1 MSNKIGSCR
10 ADGPDAG
17 RASAQ
22 AAGIALEG
30 LQGAAPSFGFVFSS
44 PSLAL
49 SDCLRSAAQVAR
61 GARLIGCTT
70 AGEFTERGL
79 AHGGV
84 VVMLVSTDSPHLVH
98 VAQGVSGAA
107 EGAAR
112 SLCDGFHKM
121 AESARQKGHV
131 CSTTVTLVDGLSGAG
146 ERFVESIVENTQA
159 LHQVVGGAA
168 GDEGKFQATHVGDPE
183 RAGSDMAAAIHVFS
197 RSPWGV
203 GIGHGLEP
211 TTAKMR
217 VTRAKANV
225 VYEIDGRPAFAVYEE
240 HARKRGVTLSPASAG
255 EYLIANELGIIVA
268 GKVTRARAPLSVG
281 KDGSLTCAAEVPQ
294 GAHVAILD
302 GRPDAMVAAARQ
314 AATEALQNLQGQP
327 PAGVLLFDCV
337 CRGIILKDGFQRE
350 IDAVR
355 GVMGEVPVAGFLTY
369 GEIASYSGRIES
381 WHNTTAVAVAIPR

>member
-1 MSNKIGSCR
+1 MANKVGSGR
-10 ADGPDAG
+10 AGGPDAA
-17 RASAQ
+17 RASTEATRL
-22 AAGIALEG
+22 ALEALKG
-30 LQGAAPSFGFVFSS
+30 TVPSFGLVFAS
-44 PSLAL
+44 PAFSL
-49 SDCLRSAAQVAR
+49 SECLRAASEVAR
-61 GARLIGCTT
+61 GAKLVGCTT
-70 AGEFTERGL
+70 AGEFTELGL
-79 AHGGV
+79 IHGGV
-84 VVMLVSTDSPHLVH
+84 AVLLVSTDSPLVTRAARD
-98 VAQGVSGAA
+98 VAAAPQEAARGLCEGFHRAA
-107 EGAAR
+107 ESG
-112 SLCDGFHKM
+112 
-121 AESARQKGHV
+121 RQKGFV
-131 CSTTVTLVDGLSGAG
+131 CSTTIALVDGLSGAG
-146 ERFVESIVENTQA
+146 ERFVESIVESTQA

-168 GDEGKFQATHVGDPE
+168 GDEGKFQATHVGEPE

-197 RSPWGV
+197 RGPWGV

-225 VYEIDGRPAFAVYEE
+225 VQEIDGRPAFAVYQE
-240 HARKRGVTLSPASAG
+240 HASKRGVQLSAATAG

-281 KDGSLTCAAEVPQ
+281 KDGSLNCAAEVPQ

-302 GRPDAMVAAARQ
+302 GKPDTMVAAAKQ
-314 AATEALQNLQGQP
+314 AAEEALQNLQGQS

-337 CRGIILKDGFQRE
+337 CRGLILKDGFQRE

-381 WHNTTAVAVAIPR
+381 WHNTTAVALAIPK

>member
-1 MSNKIGSCR
+1 MANKVGSGNAQG
-10 ADGPDAG
+10 ADASK
-17 RASAQ
+17 ASA
-22 AAGIALEG
+22 AAARMALEG
-30 LQGAAPSFGFVFSS
+30 LGGATPNLGFVFAA
-44 PSLAL
+44 PTLSLTE
-49 SDCLRSAAQVAR
+49 CLRGAAQTAR
-61 GARLIGCTT
+61 GAKLVGCTT

-79 AHGGV
+79 THGGV
-84 VVMLVSTDSPHLVH
+84 VVLLLSTDSPHLVTTATG
-98 VAQGVSGAA
+98 VAADPKAAGRALSQGFHRTA
-107 EGAAR
+107 EAAR
-112 SLCDGFHKM
+112 PKGFI
-121 AESARQKGHV
+121 SP
-131 CSTTVTLVDGLSGAG
+131 TTVTLVDGLSGAG
-146 ERFVESIVENTQA
+146 EKFVESIVENTQA

-211 TTAKMR
+211 TTDKMR

-225 VYEIDGRPAFAVYEE
+225 VHEIDGRPAFEVYRE
-240 HARKRGVTLSPASAG
+240 HARKRGVALSAASAG
-255 EYLIANELGIIVA
+255 EYLIANELGILVA
-268 GKVTRARAPLSVG
+268 GKVSRARAPLSVG
-281 KDGSLTCAAEVPQ
+281 SDGSLTCAAEVPQ

-302 GRPDAMVAAARQ
+302 GKPDAMVAAART
-314 AATEALQNLQGQP
+314 AAAEALQNLQGRE

-337 CRGIILKDGFQRE
+337 CRGLILKDGFQRE

-355 GVMGEVPVAGFLTY
+355 AVMGDIPVAGFLTY

>member
-1 MSNKIGSCR
+1 MANRTGSGR
-10 ADGPDAG
+10 ADGPDAA

-22 AAGIALEG
+22 ATRMALEG
-30 LQGAAPSFGFVFSS
+30 LQGAAPTLGFVFCS
-44 PSLAL
+44 PALAL
-49 SDCLRSAAQVAR
+49 AECLRSASQVAK
-61 GARLIGCTT
+61 GAQLIGCTT

-79 AHGGV
+79 IHGGV
-84 VVMLVSTDSPHLVH
+84 VVMLLATDAPHH
-98 VAQGVSGAA
+98 VKTAGGIAANAQ
-107 EGAAR
+107 GAAR
-112 SLCDGFHKM
+112 ALCDGFHRM
-121 AESARQKGHV
+121 AEGARQKGYV

-146 ERFVESIVENTQA
+146 ERFVESIVESTQA

-168 GDEGKFQATHVGDPE
+168 GDEGKFQATHVGEPE
-183 RAGSDMAAAIHVFS
+183 RSGSDMAAAVHVFG
-197 RSPWGV
+197 RTPFGV
-203 GIGHGLEP
+203 GIGHGLEA

-225 VYEIDGRPAFAVYEE
+225 VHEIDGRPAFAVYEE
-240 HARKRGVTLSPASAG
+240 HARKRGVTLSPATAG

-281 KDGSLTCAAEVPQ
+281 KDGSLSCAAEVPQ

-302 GRPDAMVAAARQ
+302 GKPDAMVAAARQ
-314 AATEALQNLQGQP
+314 AAAEALQNLQGQQ

-337 CRGIILKDGFQRE
+337 CRGLILKDGFQRE

-355 GVMGEVPVAGFLTY
+355 EVMGEVPVAGFLTY

-381 WHNTTAVAVAIPR
+381 WHNTTAVALAIPR

>member
-1 MSNKIGSCR
+1 MPNKIGSGR
-10 ADGPDAG
+10 ADGPDAS

-22 AAGIALEG
+22 AARMALEG
-30 LQGAAPSFGFVFSS
+30 LSGAAPSLGFVFAS
-44 PSLAL
+44 PTLAL

-79 AHGGV
+79 MHGGV
-84 VVMLVSTDSPHLVH
+84 AVMLLSTDSPYLVQT
-98 VAQGVSGAA
+98 ARGVSGAA
-107 EGAAR
+107 QAAAR
-112 SLCDGFHKM
+112 ALCDGFHGT
-121 AESARQKGHV
+121 ADAARQKGYV

-146 ERFVESIVENTQA
+146 ERFVESIVESTQA

-168 GDEGKFQATHVGDPE
+168 GDEGKFQATHVGEPE

-197 RSPWGV
+197 RTPWGI

-217 VTRAKANV
+217 VTRAKGNV
-225 VYEIDGRPAFAVYEE
+225 VQEIDGRPAFAVYEE
-240 HARKRGVTLSPASAG
+240 HARKRGITLSPQAAG
-255 EYLIANELGIIVA
+255 EYLIANELGILVA

-281 KDGSLTCAAEVPQ
+281 KDGSLSCAAEVPQ

-302 GRPDAMVAAARQ
+302 GKPDAMVAAAQQ
-314 AATEALQNLQGQP
+314 AAAEALQNLQGQE

-337 CRGIILKDGFQRE
+337 CRGLILKDGFQRE

-355 GVMGEVPVAGFLTY
+355 GVMGEVPVVGFLTY

-381 WHNTTAVAVAIPR
+381 WHNTTAVALAIPR